1 VLLAHAC
8 SLCLRPGPDCNRAVF
23 QQLEV
28 DYCLQRPRN
37 DVWPSR
43 AQQVPVVRLFGVN
56 DAGVQGRPLLCV
68 QLATASVGFKSA
80 LRLVCVPLWEQSQ
93 GQQHRC
99 TLHCTGAVACT
110 QDAA

>member
-1 VLLAHAC
+1 
-8 SLCLRPGPDCNRAVF
+8 VF

-56 DAGVQGRPLLCV
+56 DAGV
-68 QLATASVGFKSA
+68 
-80 LRLVCVPLWEQSQ
+80 
-93 GQQHRC
+93 
-99 TLHCTGAVACT
+99 
-110 QDAA
+110 